1 MYYGKTIALILP
13 ARNEALALPSVLK
26 DVPPEIDS
34 VLVVDNGSIDNT
46 ASVASAFGAVVVSE
60 PAPGYGMACLAG
72 IAALKKNPPYIIAFA
87 DADGS
92 DDLTKL
98 CELITPIAKGEAD
111 FVIEKRMPVEPQAL
125 SHQQRFG
132 NWLAASLI
140 RLFWGY
146 SFGDLGPMRAIQWK
160 SLSALSMTDQNFGWT
175 VEMQIRALK
184 TGLRIQ
190 EYPLPYRKRAA
201 GRSKVSRTLRGSVKA
216 GVKILW
222 VIFRE
227 AFVNRKHRPDKR
239 PRRVTKD

>member
-26 DVPPEIDS
+26 DVPSEIDS
-34 VLVVDNGSIDNT
+34 VIVVDNGSVDTT
-46 ASVASAFGAVVVSE
+46 ASVARSYGATVVSE

-72 IAALKKNPPYIIAFA
+72 IASLKIHPPDIVAFA

-98 CELITPIAKGEAD
+98 CNLIAPIQEGEAD
-111 FVIEKRMPVEPQAL
+111 FVIEKRVSVEPQAL

-146 SFGDLGPMRAIQWK
+146 SFGDLGPMRAIRWN

-184 TGLRIQ
+184 TGLRIR

-227 AFVNRKHRPDKR
+227 AFVNKK
-239 PRRVTKD
+239 PRIEKQPTRIM

>member
-1 MYYGKTIALILP
+1 MHHGKSIALILP
-13 ARNEALALPSVLK
+13 ARNEALALPAVLK
-26 DVPPEIDS
+26 DVPSEIDS
-34 VLVVDNGSIDNT
+34 VLVVDNGSIDDT
-46 ASVASAFGAVVVSE
+46 ASVARSFDAVVISE
-60 PAPGYGMACLAG
+60 SAPGYGIACLAG
-72 IAALKKNPPYIIAFA
+72 IATLKTNPPDIVAFA

-111 FVIEKRMPVEPQAL
+111 FVIEQRIPVELQAL

-146 SFGDLGPMRAIQWK
+146 SFSDLGPMRAIHWK
-160 SLSALSMTDQNFGWT
+160 SLSALSMNDQNFGWT

-190 EYPLPYRKRAA
+190 EYPLPYRRRAA

-227 AFVNRKHRPDKR
+227 AFVDKKPRFKKHPTRDI
-239 PRRVTKD
+239 

>member
-1 MYYGKTIALILP
+1 MYNGKTIALILP
-13 ARNEALALPSVLK
+13 ARNEALSLPSVLS
-26 DVPPEIDS
+26 DVPPEIDF
-34 VLVVDNGSIDNT
+34 VLVVDNGSTDNT
-46 ASVASAFGAVVVSE
+46 ASVAKARGAAVVSE

-72 IAALKKNPPYIIAFA
+72 IANLKKNPPDIVAFA

-98 CELITPIAKGEAD
+98 FELITPIATGEAD
-111 FVIEKRMPVEPQAL
+111 FVIEKRIPIDPQAL

-146 SFGDLGPMRAIQWK
+146 SFGDLGPMRAIHWK
-160 SLSALSMTDQNFGWT
+160 ALSILNMSDQNFGWT

-184 TGLRIQ
+184 TGMRIQ

-201 GRSKVSRTLRGSVKA
+201 GRSKVSRTLRGTVKA

-227 AFVNRKHRPDKR
+227 AVGHNGSYRKGQQ
-239 PRRVTKD
+239 

>member
-13 ARNEALALPSVLK
+13 ARNEALALPAVLK
-26 DVPPEIDS
+26 VVPPEIDS
-34 VLVVDNGSIDNT
+34 VLVVDNGSTDDT
-46 ASVASAFGAVVVSE
+46 ASVAISFNAAVISE
-60 PAPGYGMACLAG
+60 SAPGYGMACLAG
-72 IAALKKNPPYIIAFA
+72 IASLKKNPPDIVAFA

-92 DDLTKL
+92 DDLTRL
-98 CELITPIAKGEAD
+98 CELITPVAQGEAD
-111 FVIEKRMPVEPQAL
+111 FVLEKRMPVEPQAL

-160 SLSALSMTDQNFGWT
+160 SLSALSMSDQNFGWT
-175 VEMQIRALK
+175 VEMQIRAIK
-184 TGLRIQ
+184 TGLRIL

-227 AFVNRKHRPDKR
+227 AFAERKHRHKQPTG
-239 PRRVTKD
+239 VT

>member
-13 ARNEALALPSVLK
+13 ARNEALSLPSVLNA
-26 DVPPEIDS
+26 VPPEIDS

-46 ASVASAFGAVVVSE
+46 ASVARAFGATVVSE

-72 IAALKKNPPYIIAFA
+72 IANLKIHPPNIVAFA

-92 DDLTKL
+92 DNLTKL
-98 CELITPIAKGEAD
+98 YELITPIAQGEAD
-111 FVIEKRMPVEPQAL
+111 FVIEKRIPVEPQAL

-146 SFGDLGPMRAIQWK
+146 SFSDLGPMRAIRWN
-160 SLSALSMTDQNFGWT
+160 SLSALNMSDQNFGWT

-184 TGLRIQ
+184 SGLRIQ
-190 EYPLPYRKRAA
+190 EYPLPYRKRTA

-227 AFVNRKHRPDKR
+227 AFVDKK
-239 PRRVTKD
+239 PRIDKQPTRVI

>member
-13 ARNEALALPSVLK
+13 ARNEALSLPSVLNA
-26 DVPPEIDS
+26 VPHEIDS

-46 ASVASAFGAVVVSE
+46 ASVAKAYGAMVVSE
-60 PAPGYGMACLAG
+60 PAQGYGMACLAG
-72 IAALKKNPPYIIAFA
+72 IAPLTTNPPDIVAFA

-125 SHQQRFG
+125 SHLQRFG

-140 RLFWGY
+140 QLFWGY
-146 SFGDLGPMRAIQWK
+146 SFGDLGPMRAIRWN
-160 SLSALSMTDQNFGWT
+160 SLSALSMSDQNFGWT

-184 TGLRIQ
+184 TGLRIR
-190 EYPLPYRKRAA
+190 EYPLPYRRRAA
-201 GRSKVSRTLRGSVKA
+201 GRSKVSRTLHGSVKA

-227 AFVNRKHRPDKR
+227 AFVNKKRRLDKQ
-239 PRRVTKD
+239 PTSVV

>member
-1 MYYGKTIALILP
+1 MYCGKIIALILP
-13 ARNEALALPSVLK
+13 ARNEALALPHVLNSI
-26 DVPPEIDS
+26 PSEIDY
-34 VLVVDNGSIDNT
+34 VIVVDNGSTDTTSEVAKDN
-46 ASVASAFGAVVVSE
+46 GALVVSE
-60 PAPGYGMACLAG
+60 QRPGYGQACLSG
-72 IAALKKNPPYIIAFA
+72 IDSLREIPPDIVAFA

-92 DDLTKL
+92 DDISRLY
-98 CELITPIAKGEAD
+98 ELITPIAQGEAD
-111 FVIEKRMPVEPQAL
+111 FVIEKRIPVETQAL

-132 NWLAASLI
+132 NWLAVSLI

-146 SFGDLGPMRAIQWK
+146 SFGDLGPMRAIRWN

-184 TGLRIQ
+184 TGLRIR

-227 AFVNRKHRPDKR
+227 AFVDKK
-239 PRRVTKD
+239 PRIEKQPTRVI

>member
-1 MYYGKTIALILP
+1 MYCGKSIALILP
-13 ARNEALALPSVLK
+13 AKNEALALPSVLK
-26 DVPPEIDS
+26 DVPSEIDS
-34 VLVVDNGSIDNT
+34 VLVVDNGSTDNT
-46 ASVASAFGAVVVSE
+46 ASAARAGGAVVVSE

-72 IAALKKNPPYIIAFA
+72 IAILKNNPPDIIAFA

-98 CELITPIAKGEAD
+98 CELIAPIAQGEAD
-111 FVIEKRMPVEPQAL
+111 FVIENRIPVEPQAL

-140 RLFWGY
+140 RIFWGY
-146 SFGDLGPMRAIQWK
+146 SFSDLGPMRAIRWQ
-160 SLSALSMTDQNFGWT
+160 SLRALNMSDQNFGWT

-184 TGLRIQ
+184 TCLRIQ
-190 EYPLPYRKRAA
+190 EYPVPYRKRAA

-227 AFVNRKHRPDKR
+227 AFVDKK
-239 PRRVTKD
+239 PRIDKQPTRVI

>member
-13 ARNEALALPSVLK
+13 ARNEALALPAVLK
-26 DVPPEIDS
+26 VVPPEIDS
-34 VLVVDNGSIDNT
+34 VLVVDNGSIDDT
-46 ASVASAFGAVVVSE
+46 ASVARSFNAAVISE
-60 PAPGYGMACLAG
+60 SAPGYGMACLAG
-72 IAALKKNPPYIIAFA
+72 MATLKKNPPDIVAFA

-98 CELITPIAKGEAD
+98 CQLITPIAKGEAD

-140 RLFWGY
+140 QLFWGY
-146 SFGDLGPMRAIQWK
+146 SFGDLGPMRAIHWT
-160 SLSALSMTDQNFGWT
+160 SLTALNMSDRNFGWT

-184 TGLRIQ
+184 TGIRIQ

-227 AFVNRKHRPDKR
+227 AVVNRKHRPDKQ
-239 PRRVTKD
+239 PTRVI